1 MLRTCSL
8 LLFSAALLGV
18 RSNHKNYTDIHQ
30 VDFRNFSY
38 PLDGGYGVPSSWR
51 WMKIPVNGGMRIQL
65 VNGESKPTDPDEPA
79 SRPHLSWRSV
89 VYGQLT
95 KNTLEQDA
103 VVDLLYD
110 SGGTANWHYL
120 YIYRL
125 KDGEPELMAWLESG
139 SRAYGGLVKV
149 DVRDHL
155 LVLDFDDPSKREG
168 DCCSDGYIRVSYR
181 WQNGRFVEVPPR
193 QYGSLK

>member
-1 MLRTCSL
+1 
-8 LLFSAALLGV
+8 
-18 RSNHKNYTDIHQ
+18 
-30 VDFRNFSY
+30 
-38 PLDGGYGVPSSWR
+38 
-51 WMKIPVNGGMRIQL
+51 MKIPVDGGIRIHHL
-65 VNGESKPTDPDEPA
+65 VSGESKPTDPDDPF
-79 SRPHLSWRSV
+79 SRPYLSLRSV

-120 YIYRL
+120 YVYHL
-125 KDGEPELMAWLESG
+125 KDGKPELMAWLESG
-139 SRAYGGLVKV
+139 SRADGGLVKV

-155 LVLDFDDPSKREG
+155 LVLDFADPSKREG

-193 QYGSLK
+193 QYGPLN